1 MTSSTLRF
9 IVAASLHFF
18 TVAGIVLSRTYMD
31 LLFLSTYSIDWLPYF
46 FVGQTVVLLA
56 LTFSITPF
64 ISKGSFL
71 INFFIL
77 ILLALS
83 AVGSSAIIAMNIPGA
98 PFAISLWISAL
109 SVILG
114 VMSWNVVGDAFD
126 VRKFKTL
133 IKWIASAGSIGG
145 LCIGLMIPFFLIHYP
160 SEYLLYVLAALILS
174 SALCVLNLKPV
185 KVSKMKPTTG
195 TSPTKYPLFRNIAV
209 VVFLMMIVDTMADY
223 ALKVGIAENYKNEEI
238 GQFLGPFYG
247 ISIAITLAVQLG
259 ATNPILR
266 KFGLTVLL
274 LILPVFCFVGGLGL
288 FLIPLLWA
296 ATVFRLGEIVFG
308 YSVDTIGREIVSNPL
323 PAQVRRKSK
332 LFLKGVVTPLGTGV
346 GALLL
351 WIISLITPQDSQ
363 LAIRVVAVVAVL
375 ATIAWIWIVCK
386 TKKVYKKALKDAIKS
401 KRFGKDSDEISD
413 ADRQAAKE
421 LAMHALDE
429 EDPDAII
436 FGLGLIREY
445 HDDAILDSLYQHL
458 GSESSIVRME
468 TIKTVKALKDYNSV
482 PRLIERVSLEEDQ
495 EIQAALMEVLSE
507 LDPEKIVDHAA
518 VHLNSTV
525 PRVKAGAIL
534 VLLRAGNLDHII
546 DAGIALKE
554 MINSSDSI
562 IRKGAARVLGSL
574 QAGKMEKELEK
585 LINDSNI
592 EVCITAIR
600 SAGSRKVYGLTPLL
614 VSKLGAG
621 RISRYASRALV
632 SLGISVGDVLL
643 EQIDRKNYTRSR
655 VIMKTL
661 ASIPDEKIEDIFT
674 SIIENGDIVIRTM
687 AAREV
692 VFRAHRQVAG
702 DRFKTKSRE
711 FALLE
716 HHTIQLLKA
725 AETGE
730 NVPVYVKI
738 ELAARQKL
746 ACLRFL
752 YFVGTCTIPSEI
764 IEVKPIL
771 LPDEFSVVDS
781 SQKAAALEL
790 LETISPD
797 SELKKAIAVFEN
809 KSPFSSNEAL
819 DELRQSNDPWLDQV
833 LNFELNSH
841 KDEKMNIT
849 HKALILRKTKLFESL
864 PGEILLTIAEKTEER
879 ELVNEEKL
887 FSQDDYPDGL
897 YIIAAGSVKIV
908 RKGEILT
915 ELKEGD
921 FFGEIS
927 LFDDSPRGADAIA
940 SADSHLLFIEN
951 NTFDSITED
960 LPEVLRAV
968 MKTLI
973 GYLKTSPAKP

>member
-1 MTSSTLRF
+1 LTSSTLRF
-9 IVAASLHFF
+9 IAAISLHFF
-18 TVAGIVLSRTYMD
+18 SVAGIVLSRTYMD
-31 LLFLSTYSIDWLPYF
+31 VLFLSTYSLDWLPYF
-46 FVGQTVVLLA
+46 FVGQTVVLLV
-56 LTFSITPF
+56 LTLGITPF
-64 ISKGSFL
+64 IAKGSFL

-83 AVGSSAIIAMNIPGA
+83 AVGSPTIIALNIPYA
-98 PFAISLWISAL
+98 PFAVSLWISAL
-109 SVILG
+109 SVLLG
-114 VMSWNVVGDAFD
+114 VMSWNAVGDAFD

-145 LCIGLMIPFFLIHYP
+145 LCVGLMIPFFLIQYP
-160 SEYLLYVLAALILS
+160 SDYLLYVLGVLILL

-185 KVSKMKPTTG
+185 KVSKKKSNAG
-195 TSPTKYPLFRNIAV
+195 TSPTKYPLFKNIAV
-209 VVFLMMIVDTMADY
+209 VVFLLMIVDTMADY
-223 ALKVGIAENYKNEEI
+223 ALKVGVAENYKNEEI

-247 ISIAITLAVQLG
+247 IGNAITLVVQLG
-259 ATNPILR
+259 VTNTILR
-266 KFGLTVLL
+266 RFGLTVLL
-274 LILPVFCFVGGLGL
+274 LILPVFCLVSGFGL
-288 FLIPLLWA
+288 FLIPVLWA
-296 ATVFRLGEIVFG
+296 ATVFRLGEIIFR
-308 YSVDTIGREIVSNPL
+308 YSVDNIGREIASNPL

-332 LFLKGVVTPLGTGV
+332 LFLKGVATPLGTGV
-346 GALLL
+346 GAILL
-351 WIISLITPQDSQ
+351 WIVSLAIPQDSN
-363 LAIRVVAVVAVL
+363 LAIRMVAVIAVL
-375 ATIAWIWIVCK
+375 ATIVWIWIVRK
-386 TKKVYKKALKDAIKS
+386 TNKVYKNALKDAVKS
-401 KRFGKDSDEISD
+401 KRFGKDGDEISD

-429 EDPDAII
+429 KDPDAIL
-436 FGLGLIREY
+436 FGLGLIRDY
-445 HDDAILDSLYQHL
+445 HGDTIPDSLYQHL
-458 GSESSIVRME
+458 GSKSSIVRME
-468 TIKTVKALKDYNSV
+468 TIKTVKVLKDHNSV
-482 PRLIERVSLEEDQ
+482 PDLIERVSQEEDQ

-507 LDPEKIVDHAA
+507 LDAEKIVDHAA

-525 PRVKAGAIL
+525 PSVKAGAIL

-546 DAGIALKE
+546 DAGKALKE
-554 MINSSDSI
+554 MINSSDSV
-562 IRKGAARVLGSL
+562 IRKGAARALGSL
-574 QAGKMEKELEK
+574 QAGKMEKELGK
-585 LINDSNI
+585 LINDTDE

-614 VSKLGAG
+614 VSKLGSG
-621 RISRYASRALV
+621 RVSRYASRTLID
-632 SLGISVGDVLL
+632 LGVSVGDVLL
-643 EQIDRKNYTRSR
+643 EQIDQKNYTRSR

-692 VFRAHRQVAG
+692 VFRARRQVAG
-702 DRFKTKSRE
+702 DRFKTKCRE

-730 NVPVYVKI
+730 TVPDYVKA

-746 ACLRFL
+746 ARLRFL
-752 YFVGTCTIPSEI
+752 YFFAICTIPSEI
-764 IEVKPIL
+764 IEIKPIL

-797 SELKKAIAVFEN
+797 SELKKAITVFED

-819 DELRQSNDPWLDQV
+819 DELRQRKDPWLHQV
-833 LNFELNSH
+833 LNFELNSQ
-841 KDEKMNIT
+841 KEEKMDIT
-849 HKALILRKTKLFESL
+849 HKTLILRKTKLFESL
-864 PGEILLTIAEKTEER
+864 PGEILLTIAEETEER
-879 ELVNEEKL
+879 EVINEERL

-897 YIIAAGSVKIV
+897 YIIASGSVKIV

-940 SADSHLLFIEN
+940 SSDSHLLFIEN

-968 MKTLI
+968 MKTMI
-973 GYLKTSPAKP
+973 GYLKTSPAKQ